1 VPARRDEAVPG
12 ELERLRLE
20 NETLS
25 GVVGV
30 VASGPDLAHI
40 LARVV
45 DLLTGATS
53 SHACFVYLRS
63 GEDLVLRAASPV
75 YSHLIGRISFGADQ
89 GLAGWVMERGQA
101 EFIRDGAI
109 DDPRTV
115 YVPELKEE
123 HFQSMVAIPISSRS
137 GISIGAIVLHT
148 VAPREFD
155 EGIINV
161 LSRAA
166 SLVSGA
172 IENAHLYEE
181 ARERV
186 EELTR
191 LSSLAREIAAVSD
204 RRSLFSVAARG
215 IRELIGADVCRLYET
230 DLEIGPQ
237 RVAADPPDEIER
249 SDEGQLVRT
258 LLAQDRLPNGA
269 AATLGLPTP
278 PASVLV
284 LPLDS
289 KSEPIGAI
297 LIAALKP
304 WPSSSPGLLRTAA
317 RQVGLALEK
326 VSLIERLTEENVA
339 RDLFD
344 ALAEDDTELASR
356 KAAFAGI
363 ELARPHL
370 VAVALSRTEAD
381 PDWHRRL
388 EAVEKAI
395 RRLHPG
401 AVCDLGSGSL
411 RALLPTAAE
420 GIEPA
425 RRSAEALAPAAAE
438 QGLAL
443 GFGESRAGAAGI
455 HRGIGEARDA
465 ARIGSGLLG
474 GGGAMLYRDT
484 GAYRYLIDLLDSGGP
499 SDHLREV
506 AEAIAAYDAERHSE
520 LLLTLDTY
528 LAQGRNIAA
537 ASRELWIHVN
547 TLRQRL
553 ERIEAL
559 TGIVFAEEDMLA
571 LQLAVKLVSVKSGR
585 KPE

>member
-1 VPARRDEAVPG
+1 MTGRPKDAEPG

-30 VASGPDLAHI
+30 VTSGPDLAHI
-40 LARVV
+40 LDRVV

-63 GEDLVLRAASPV
+63 GGSLELRAASPV
-75 YSHLIGRISFGADQ
+75 YSHLVGRISFGADQ
-89 GLAGWVMERGQA
+89 GLAGWVMKRGQA
-101 EFIRDGAI
+101 EFIREGAI

-115 YVPELKEE
+115 YVSELEE
-123 HFQSMVAIPISSRS
+123 ERFQSMLAVPIASRS
-137 GISIGAIVLHT
+137 GLSIGAIVLHT

-172 IENAHLYEE
+172 IENARLYED

-191 LSSLAREIAAVSD
+191 LSTLAREIAAVSD
-204 RRSLFSVAARG
+204 RRSLLAVAARG
-215 IRELIGADVCRLYET
+215 IRELIDADVCRVYET
-230 DLEIGPQ
+230 DPELGPR
-237 RVAADPPDEIER
+237 RVAADPVGGTER
-249 SDEGQLVRT
+249 HDEGELVRT
-258 LLAQDRLPNGA
+258 LLAQGPLPDHA
-269 AATLGLPTP
+269 AATLGLTSS

-284 LPLDS
+284 VPLDS
-289 KSEPIGAI
+289 GPEPIGAI
-297 LIAALKP
+297 LITASTP
-304 WPSSSPGLLRTAA
+304 WPSSTPGLLRTAA

-344 ALAEDDTELASR
+344 ALAGDETELASR

-363 ELARPHL
+363 ELNSPHL

-381 PDWHRRL
+381 STWNHRL
-388 EAVEKAI
+388 ESIERAV

-401 AVCDLGSGSL
+401 AVCDLGSAAF
-411 RALLPTAAE
+411 RALLPTQAE
-420 GIEPA
+420 GIEVA
-425 RRSAEALAPAAAE
+425 RRSAAALAQAATE
-438 QGLAL
+438 QDLTL
-443 GFGESRAGAAGI
+443 GFGESRGGGDGI
-455 HRGIGEARDA
+455 RRGLEEARDA
-465 ARIGSGLLG
+465 ARIGCALLAHG
-474 GGGAMLYRDT
+474 GTMLYRDS

-499 SDHLREV
+499 SDHLREMTEV
-506 AEAIAAYDAERHSE
+506 LRTYDDERNSE

-528 LAQGRNIAA
+528 LTEGRSITAA
-537 ASRELWIHVN
+537 ARKLWIHVN

-553 ERIEAL
+553 ERIETL

-571 LQLAVKLVSVKSGR
+571 LQLAVKLASVGAVPR
-585 KPE
+585 AQ